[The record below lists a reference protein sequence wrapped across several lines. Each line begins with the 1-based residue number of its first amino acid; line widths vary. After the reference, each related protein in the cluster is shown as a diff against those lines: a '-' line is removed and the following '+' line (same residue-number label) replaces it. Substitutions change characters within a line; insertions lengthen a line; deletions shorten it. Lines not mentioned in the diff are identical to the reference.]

1 MADQDDPFEPFRRLT
16 EQFTTDTG
24 STAPMGI
31 PPVPVSEGGNESPG
45 QQTKAAVRALYE
57 IIEAT
62 SQTDQE
68 TTPMAAWNQYLDAM
82 GVDTGV
88 SPEQLGSVAI
98 STYRIWF
105 VSLAQLL
112 VDAYTVRLLH
122 DELVDEAY
130 RNGTDT
136 QKWLWT
142 LPQSDREELL
152 LRCLGVDADLVAE
165 MRTTR
170 SRRDELLY
178 EILAWTETDVDDAF
192 DDARH
197 YVAVLERLDG
207 LVSDGDGFS
216 FQPGKSDASDEETS
230 ETDATDG
237 TGDDA

>member
-178 EILAWTETDVDDAF
+178 EILAWTQSDVASSVDDI
-192 DDARH
+192 RT
-197 YVAVLERLDG
+197 YMQVLDRLDDIATEG
-207 LVSDGDGFS
+207 SGFS
-216 FQPGKSDASDEETS
+216 FRPEQAAADD
-230 ETDATDG
+230 ETDED
-237 TGDDA
+237 

>member
-16 EQFTTDTG
+16 EQFTRDAG
-24 STAPMGI
+24 SPIPMGI
-31 PPVPVSEGGNESPG
+31 PPVPVSGGGDESPG
-45 QQTKAAVRALYE
+45 QQTKAAVRALYGV
-57 IIEAT
+57 IEAA
-62 SQTDQE
+62 SERNQG

-82 GVDTGV
+82 GMDTGV
-88 SPEQLGSVAI
+88 SAEQFGSVAV

-122 DELVDEAY
+122 DELVDEEY
-130 RNGTDT
+130 RNSTAT
-136 QKWLWT
+136 QEWLWT

-152 LRCLGVDADLVAE
+152 LRCLGTDADLVAE

-170 SRRDELLY
+170 NRRDELLY
-178 EILAWTETDVDDAF
+178 EILAWTETDVEDAF

-216 FQPGKSDASDEETS
+216 FQPGKPDASDEVAGG
-230 ETDATDG
+230 TDATDE
-237 TGDDA
+237 TGEDA